1 MIKEIFRFFFQ
12 KLIKVFKI
20 LKKYVFNK
28 NVPCFSYNGRAIPK
42 TRIRFSIIYYK
53 LVLCI
58 RLLFLR
64 ISHLHY
70 TLTKR
75 TQIVKRASVCWTMTV
90 NICHEIFNKNVNRDI
105 DGLTG
110 RLTYR
115 NIFSEISLG
124 NRTNSI

>member
-1 MIKEIFRFFFQ
+1 M
-12 KLIKVFKI
+12 KI

-53 LVLCI
+53 LI
-58 RLLFLR
+58 FLR

-75 TQIVKRASVCWTMTV
+75 THIVKRASVCWTMTV

-115 NIFSEISLG
+115 YIFSEISLG
-124 NRTNSI
+124 NRTNSSIERKTPLNSSYKLPCHSH